1 MYRQLPVIVNPD
13 LSKSGGHFSYHR
25 SFFFISLPLYF
36 LPISS
41 MPTSAS
47 STISVYFTIAYT
59 IDTILSS
66 YHPLIPWLAM
76 RQNNCTP
83 IRLGDIVGLEHTHG
97 PSFHAQPSPMYGR
110 ICRISHFVKGFVIV
124 MASMDP
130 QVFKIFNSTIYIAI
144 PRQWMALPLKS
155 ALKYR
160 LSYRSLPTPRF
171 LHLLDWSHGVYQSD
185 RLEEHLEGSRTVHQ
199 V

>member
-1 MYRQLPVIVNPD
+1 MMSRTRMKTCCLRI
-13 LSKSGGHFSYHR
+13 R
-25 SFFFISLPLYF
+25 FFFFFLFSFCFCFVFFPPPTLQNRGRFQFLLMGGCHAPILIGCEIKAYLIHQVLYIDNFLLWSTLTCQSQEDIFLSSFIFFIIFLPLYF
-36 LPISS
+36 LSISS
-41 MPTSAS
+41 MLTSAS

-110 ICRISHFVKGFVIV
+110 I
-124 MASMDP
+124 
-130 QVFKIFNSTIYIAI
+130 
-144 PRQWMALPLKS
+144 
-155 ALKYR
+155 
-160 LSYRSLPTPRF
+160 
-171 LHLLDWSHGVYQSD
+171 
-185 RLEEHLEGSRTVHQ
+185 
-199 V
+199 

>member
-66 YHPLIPWLAM
+66 YHPLIPWLTM

-83 IRLGDIVGLEHTHG
+83 IWLGDIVGQEHTHG
-97 PSFHAQPSPMYGR
+97 PSFHHP
-110 ICRISHFVKGFVIV
+110 C
-124 MASMDP
+124 MA
-130 QVFKIFNSTIYIAI
+130 VFAAFPI
-144 PRQWMALPLKS
+144 L
-155 ALKYR
+155 
-160 LSYRSLPTPRF
+160 
-171 LHLLDWSHGVYQSD
+171 
-185 RLEEHLEGSRTVHQ
+185 
-199 V
+199 